1 MVSSFFSLS
10 LCHTTNYD
18 GFLQSTHKELITS
31 VSAIPLKYLGF
42 RFRDTT
48 PHDGTELITRVS
60 ELCPTIE
67 AVCLEGNRGKS
78 MYWRR
83 SLEAERQFYSVSEE
97 MGEDSKEL
105 YEWEWRK
112 INQGWI

>member
-1 MVSSFFSLS
+1 MVLSFFFLS
-10 LCHTTNYD
+10 LCRRGMSNY
-18 GFLQSTHKELITS
+18 GSFLQSTHQGLITS
-31 VSAIPLKYLGF
+31 VSVIPLKYLGF

-48 PHDGTELITRVS
+48 SHDGTELIARVS

-67 AVCLEGNRGKS
+67 AVCLEGKRGKS

-97 MGEDSKEL
+97 SGQDSKEL
-105 YEWEWRK
+105 YEWEWRR
-112 INQGWI
+112 